1 MQADPEH
8 QQDQAESCHAASR
21 RTSSEAGML
30 HPSLPQAR
38 RGMGAR
44 AVAGGPRGDPDDVSR
59 VNSGRTILKQYR
71 ETGRV
76 TGIEP

>member
-1 MQADPEH
+1 
-8 QQDQAESCHAASR
+8 
-21 RTSSEAGML
+21 ML

-44 AVAGGPRGDPDDVSR
+44 AVAGGPRGGPDDVSR

-76 TGIEP
+76 TGIEPSQRPGSACSGYGAADAP